1 MGGSPTHSVSGPA
14 QFRTCFLT
22 HFCLLSRCCGDFCS
36 CSCPVQVCAVLQR
49 NGIHGWCST
58 GPVCPQSPGGFNLAL
73 VAAGAWP
80 GGCSPAQSV
89 WDACRNTAGTGG
101 SREMDPA
108 GIQGQAAGSERGE
121 SRGARGGGRFGSRG
135 ELQLAGLIQ
144 RVFGHSSAWGRSA
157 GQGGPGRE
165 SGKAEAQQQQ
175 PELQVDQ
182 GPSASG
188 GAQLST
194 R

>member
-1 MGGSPTHSVSGPA
+1 
-14 QFRTCFLT
+14 
-22 HFCLLSRCCGDFCS
+22 
-36 CSCPVQVCAVLQR
+36 
-49 NGIHGWCST
+49 
-58 GPVCPQSPGGFNLAL
+58 
-73 VAAGAWP
+73 
-80 GGCSPAQSV
+80 
-89 WDACRNTAGTGG
+89 
-101 SREMDPA
+101 MDPA
-108 GIQGQAAGSERGE
+108 EIQGQAAGSECGE
-121 SRGARGGGRFGSRG
+121 LRGARGGGRFGSRG
-135 ELQLAGLIQ
+135 EVQLAGLIQ

-175 PELQVDQ
+175 QQTELQVDQ